1 MFYCSKLLNV
11 ALAGIDG
18 TPIISILVGIAYAI
32 LLVGFLL
39 GMYEA
44 AIHGGDVRG
53 LAITAIKYVVI
64 AIIIAN
70 WKTVFHDVNDGFISL
85 AQKISDAG
93 GALDMFAS
101 WGDQLVQQF
110 RTNPG
115 LTLWDLVTG
124 DLSGTI
130 VTLLLIV
137 AYVVFAVSMVIFSF
151 FYACYG
157 AVLYVCGPPIIA
169 LLPVLGAR
177 ELAKSYAQNVMI
189 WNTWLVLY
197 AIFGDLITA
206 IHMDRVDQIVG
217 NGFLGWMRGLADAP
231 LLGIVSIVYALTIA
245 LIPFI
250 AKKIV
255 SGDVGSTAA
264 AIVGTAIAAVG
275 VAAAGASGVAAGS
288 GAAQTAGASGGGGVG
303 GGVGSAAGAAS
314 SAAAPSAPTRAMTA
328 GEALQAAR
336 SSSSSTAPTSS
347 SGGAQGSGHQQSGG
361 SKGTRSSSGNPG
373 FYRPVGTA
381 QSLSYTIGQSIGR
394 ALSKQ
399 TQSSSQQSSET

>member
-44 AIHGGDVRG
+44 AIRGGDVRG
-53 LAITAIKYVVI
+53 LATTAIKYVII

-70 WKTVFHDVNDGFISL
+70 WKTVFHDVNDGFLSL

-124 DLSGTI
+124 DLSGAI
-130 VTLLLIV
+130 VTLLLVV
-137 AYVVFAVSMVIFSF
+137 AYVVFAIAMVVFSF
-151 FYACYG
+151 FYAMYG

-177 ELAKSYAQNVMI
+177 DLAKSYAQNVMI
-189 WNTWLVLY
+189 WNTWIVLY
-197 AIFGDLITA
+197 AVFGDLITA

-275 VAAAGASGVAAGS
+275 VAAAGASGLAAGS
-288 GAAQTAGASGGGGVG
+288 GAAQTAGASGAGGG
-303 GGVGSAAGAAS
+303 GSAAAASS

-336 SSSSSTAPTSS
+336 SSSSATAPPTNSGSS
-347 SGGAQGSGHQQSGG
+347 QGSGRQAGGGG
-361 SKGTRSSSGNPG
+361 STSAGAAKNPA

-399 TQSSSQQSSET
+399 SQSASQQSSEA